1 MLHLDKWTYSNCFGL
16 KGKVYCRDKEM
27 VTRSCPDYVHQY
39 LYEEAETLKIVPKIQ
54 SKILR
59 MVSFA
64 LPDA

>member
-16 KGKVYCRDKEM
+16 EGKVYCRDKKM
-27 VTRSCPDYVHQY
+27 VTRSSSVYVHQY
-39 LYEEAETLKIVPKIQ
+39 LYGEAETLKIVPKIQ